1 MIISL
6 TKHRFLSQ
14 HCTEKLL
21 SVIPNMSISE
31 DNNNENEWEI
41 SELLSS
47 NISTLEIMKIAFVFT
62 QCGGNLLYNGN
73 ISQFAVIIR
82 MLNDIH
88 LTDITTYWY
97 NNQANGVLPV
107 YDLGEI
113 IIPPILPKFVATEH
127 TDCWII
133 EKLQF
138 GEYVVM
144 EKERYYNQTDAEE
157 RARYLNLTQE

>member
-14 HCTEKLL
+14 HCTEELL
-21 SVIPNMSISE
+21 SVIPNMRILENSYNE
-31 DNNNENEWEI
+31 DEWEI
-41 SELLSS
+41 TELLSS
-47 NISTLEIMKIAFVFT
+47 NISTIEIMKIAFVFT

-73 ISQFAVIIR
+73 ITQFAVIIR
-82 MLNDIH
+82 MLDDIH

-97 NNQANGVLPV
+97 NNEANGVLPV

-113 IIPPILPKFVATEH
+113 IVPPILPTFVATEH
-127 TDCWII
+127 TDCWVI

-144 EKERYYNQTDAEE
+144 ENEHYNNQTDAED

>member
-1 MIISL
+1 MIICL
-6 TKHRFLSQ
+6 TKYRFLLQ
-14 HCTEKLL
+14 HCTEELL
-21 SVIPNMSISE
+21 SIINDLIIVDNEENE
-31 DNNNENEWEI
+31 DEWEI
-41 SELLSS
+41 TELLSS

-73 ISQFAVIIR
+73 ITQFAVIIR
-82 MLNDIH
+82 MLDDIH

-97 NNQANGVLPV
+97 NNEANGVLPV
-107 YDLGEI
+107 YNLGEI
-113 IIPPILPKFVATEH
+113 IVPPILPTFVATEQ
-127 TDCWII
+127 TDCWVI

-144 EKERYYNQTDAEE
+144 DKEHYNNQTDAED